1 MTKIFIGVAWPYANG
16 PIHVGHMAGCNLP
29 PDIFRKFQILR
40 GNEVLMVSGSDMHGT
55 PVTVAAEKEGIPPK
69 QLAQKYHK
77 MNVKAFADFG
87 VQFDEFHSTEDLVHI
102 KTVQLMFKQIY
113 DNGYLYE
120 KEMELPFCSKCD
132 RTLPDR
138 YVEGE
143 CPFCHYENARG
154 DQCEECGKL
163 MDPDML
169 INLKCTACGSTPEFV
184 KRNHFFFKLSALEEP
199 LKKWMADKNYWRTH
213 VLNFSR
219 MFLEGGLKDRPVT
232 RDTTY
237 GIKIPIDGHDDKR
250 IYVWFEAF
258 MGYYTMAV
266 KWATDEDGNLNQA
279 KLDSFWKNPECK
291 HYYFL
296 GKDNV
301 PFHTIFWPA
310 VVLAFNGEDKP
321 PLNLPYDVPANAFLR
336 FGGQQFSKSRGVSFS
351 IKDIVEE
358 YDSDAM
364 RYYMA
369 TTMPENRDA
378 DFTWD
383 DFVTRNNSE
392 LVATYGNFVHRTLSF
407 TQKNFGEIPDA
418 PLDPQAKKAIESALE
433 EVAQHL
439 EKCEC
444 KMGIKRAMELARFGN
459 QYIDAQAPWKQLKAS
474 RDDCAAT
481 LYTSM
486 CISKALAVIFAPY
499 LPFSSQ
505 KLWEALGEAGQIFE
519 ARWEDALV
527 PPKPGTKLEKPE
539 PLFKKLEPPNAEP
552 EPKKELLSG
561 EKLKADEPKMT
572 EMTLDQLDLR
582 IGKVIEANE
591 HPNADKLIVL
601 NVSLGD
607 SNRQLCAGLKE
618 HYSLEEFV
626 GKHIVVVCNLK
637 PAKLRGIMSEGMLLA
652 ASEGDVVSLL
662 LPPEGAEPGI
672 QLDGTTQAKQIEF
685 PEFLKYTLEIGQDGS
700 AGAIIDSKF
709 VPLTVDGKTIKT
721 DKNLGSGA
729 KIK

>member
-1 MTKIFIGVAWPYANG
+1 MSKIFIGVAWPYANG

-29 PDIFRKFQILR
+29 PDIFRKFHIMQ

-55 PVTVAAEKEGIPPK
+55 PVTVKADEEGIPPK
-69 QLAQKYHK
+69 ELAEKYHK
-77 MNVKAFADFG
+77 MNVKSFNDFG
-87 VQFDEFHSTEDLVHI
+87 IEFDEFHSTEDPDHI
-102 KTVQLMFKQIY
+102 RTVQGMFLRIHE
-113 DNGYLYE
+113 NGYLYE
-120 KEMELPFCSKCD
+120 KEMELPFCNDCD
-132 RTLPDR
+132 KTLPDR

-163 MDPDML
+163 MDPDIL
-169 INLKCTACGSTPEFV
+169 INLKCTTCGTTPDFV
-184 KRNHFFFKLSALEEP
+184 KRNHFFFKLSTLEEP
-199 LKKWMADKNYWRTH
+199 LKKWMADKDYWRPH

-237 GIKIPIDGHDDKR
+237 GIKIPIEGHDDKR

-266 KWATDEDGNLNQA
+266 KWANGDQDKLN
-279 KLDSFWKNPECK
+279 SFWKNPECK

-310 VVLAFNGEDKP
+310 VVSAFDSE
-321 PLNLPYDVPANAFLR
+321 LNLPYDVPANAFLR

-358 YDSDAM
+358 YDPDAM

-418 PLDPQAKKAIESALE
+418 PLNQEAKKAIESALE

-439 EKCEC
+439 EKCEF

-459 QYIDAQAPWKQLKAS
+459 QYIDQQAPWKQLKAS
-474 RDDCAAT
+474 REDCAAT
-481 LYTSM
+481 LYTSI
-486 CISKALAVIFAPY
+486 CISKALAVVFAPY

-505 KLWEALGEAGQIFE
+505 KLWEALGEEGQIHE
-519 ARWEDALV
+519 ASWESALT
-527 PPKPGTKLEKPE
+527 PPKPGTELERPE
-539 PLFKKLEPPNAEP
+539 PLFKKLEPPKKDEP
-552 EPKKELLSG
+552 EPVKEELN
-561 EKLKADEPKMT
+561 MT
-572 EMTLDQLDLR
+572 ETTLDKLDLR
-582 IGKVIEANE
+582 IGKVIEAND

-601 NVSLGD
+601 NVSLGQE
-607 SNRQLCAGLKE
+607 NRQLCAGLKE

-662 LPPEGAEPGI
+662 LPPEGAEPGN
-672 QLDGTTQAKQIEF
+672 QLDGTAQAKQIEF
-685 PEFLKYTLEIGQDGS
+685 PEFLKFTLEVGQDGN
-700 AGAIIDSKF
+700 AGVIIDSNF
-709 VPLTVDGKTIKT
+709 IPFTVDGKTIKT
-721 DKNLGSGA
+721 DKNLSAGA

>member
-1 MTKIFIGVAWPYANG
+1 MSKIFIGVAWPYANG

-29 PDIFRKFQILR
+29 PDIFRRYHIMK

-55 PVTVAAEKEGIPPK
+55 PVTVKAEKEGLKPEE
-69 QLAQKYHK
+69 LAEKYHQLN
-77 MNVKAFADFG
+77 MKAFNDFG
-87 VQFDEFHSTEDLVHI
+87 VKFDEFHSTEDPDHI
-102 KTVQLMFKQIY
+102 KIVQEMFLQIHK
-113 DNGYLYE
+113 NGYLYE
-120 KEMELPFCSKCD
+120 KEMELPFCSECD

-169 INLKCTACGSTPEFV
+169 INLRCTTCGSTPEFV

-199 LKKWMADKNYWRTH
+199 LKAWMADKDYWRPH

-237 GIKIPIDGHDDKR
+237 GIKIPIPGHDDKR

-258 MGYYTMAV
+258 MGYYTMSV
-266 KWATDEDGNLNQA
+266 KHFTGPDGNINQKKFDEFWREPDIK
-279 KLDSFWKNPECK
+279 KLK

-321 PLNLPYDVPANAFLR
+321 PLNLPYDVPANAFLK
-336 FGGQQFSKSRGVSFS
+336 FGGQQFSKSRGISVA

-358 YDSDAM
+358 YDPDAM
-364 RYYMA
+364 RYYMSVN
-369 TTMPENRDA
+369 MPENRDA
-378 DFTWD
+378 DFTWE

-407 TQKNFGEIPDA
+407 TQKNFGEIPEA
-418 PLDPQAKKAIESALE
+418 PLNPEAEKAIKSALE
-433 EVAQHL
+433 EVGQHL
-439 EKCEC
+439 ERCEF

-459 QYIDAQAPWKQLKAS
+459 QYIDAQAPWKQLKAD
-474 RDDCAAT
+474 RDACAAT
-481 LYTSM
+481 LYTSI
-486 CISKALAVIFAPY
+486 CISKALAIIFAPY

-505 KLWEALGEAGQIFE
+505 KLWKSLGEEGNIYE
-519 ARWEDALV
+519 ASWKDALI

-539 PLFKKLEPPNAEP
+539 PLFKKLDPPKKDEP
-552 EPKKELLSG
+552 EPEEKPKETI
-561 EKLKADEPKMT
+561 K
-572 EMTLDQLDLR
+572 MTLDKLDLR
-582 IGKVIEANE
+582 IGKVVEANE

-601 NVSLGD
+601 NVNLGQE
-607 SNRQLCAGLKE
+607 NRQLCAGLKE

-662 LPPEGAEPGI
+662 LPPEGAEPGTN
-672 QLDGTTQAKQIEF
+672 LDGTTQAKQIEF
-685 PEFLKYTLEIGQDGS
+685 PDFLKYTLEVGEGGN
-700 AGAIIDSKF
+700 AGVIIDDKF
-709 VPLTVDGKTIKT
+709 IPFTVNEKTIGT
-721 DKNLGSGA
+721 DKNLSAGA

>member
-1 MTKIFIGVAWPYANG
+1 MSDTMSKIFIGVAWPYANG

-29 PDIFRKFQILR
+29 PDIFRKFHIMR

-55 PVTVAAEKEGIPPK
+55 PVTVGAEKEGIPPK
-69 QLAQKYHK
+69 ELAEKYHL
-77 MNVKAFADFG
+77 MNVKAFDDFG
-87 VQFDEFHSTEDLVHI
+87 IQFDEFHSTEDPDHI
-102 KTVQLMFKQIY
+102 ETVQKMFLQIHA
-113 DNGYLYE
+113 NGYLYE
-120 KEMELPFCSKCD
+120 KEMELPFCGECD

-169 INLKCTACGSTPEFV
+169 INLKCTTCGSTPKFV

-199 LKKWMADKNYWRTH
+199 LKKWMADKDYWRPH

-237 GIKIPIDGHDDKR
+237 GIKIPIEGHDDKR

-266 KWATDEDGNLNQA
+266 KWANGDTEKLN
-279 KLDSFWKNPECK
+279 SFWKNPECK

-296 GKDNV
+296 GKDNI

-310 VVLAFNGEDKP
+310 VLQSFDND
-321 PLNLPYDVPANAFLR
+321 LNLPYDVPGNAFLK
-336 FGGQQFSKSRGVSFS
+336 FGGQQFSKSRGVSVS

-358 YDSDAM
+358 YDPDAM
-364 RYYMA
+364 RYYMSA
-369 TTMPENRDA
+369 NMPENRDS
-378 DFTWD
+378 DFTWE

-392 LVATYGNFVHRTLSF
+392 LVATYGNFVHRTMSF

-418 PLDPQAKKAIESALE
+418 PLDTEAKEAINSALE
-433 EVAQHL
+433 EVAQHI
-439 EKCEC
+439 EKCEF

-474 RDDCAAT
+474 REDCAAT
-481 LYTSM
+481 LYTSL
-486 CISKALAVIFAPY
+486 CISKALAVVFAPY

-505 KLWEALGEAGQIFE
+505 KLWESLGEEGQILE
-519 ARWEDALV
+519 AKWDNALV

-539 PLFKKLEPPNAEP
+539 PLFKKLDP
-552 EPKKELLSG
+552 PKKEEPE
-561 EKLKADEPKMT
+561 EKPKEAPKMPD
-572 EMTLDQLDLR
+572 MTLDKLDLR
-582 IGKVIEANE
+582 IGKVLEANE
-591 HPNADKLIVL
+591 HSNADKLIVL

-607 SNRQLCAGLKE
+607 ENRQLCAGLKE

-652 ASEGDVVSLL
+652 ASEGETVSLL
-662 LPPEGAEPGI
+662 LPPENAEPGT
-672 QLDGTTQAKQIEF
+672 QLDGTTQAKQMEF
-685 PEFLKYTLEIGQDGS
+685 PDFLKFTLEVGSDGN
-700 AGAIIDSKF
+700 AGAVIAGQF
-709 VPLTVDGKTIKT
+709 TPFTVNGNSIGT
-721 DKNLGSGA
+721 DKNLGPGS